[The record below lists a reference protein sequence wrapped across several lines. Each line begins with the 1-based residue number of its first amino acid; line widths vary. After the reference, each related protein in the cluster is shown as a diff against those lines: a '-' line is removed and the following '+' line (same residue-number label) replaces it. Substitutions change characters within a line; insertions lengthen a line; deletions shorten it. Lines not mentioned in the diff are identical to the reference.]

1 MGLSID
7 DLRNGVDPEQLTAKF
22 QEGAELFNRGEY
34 FACHE
39 VWEDVWRE
47 LKGENR
53 TFLQALIQ
61 VAVGLYHA
69 GRGNASGAESL
80 LKRGIGRLEKFAPE
94 YAGVRV
100 GALLED
106 VDKLRAG
113 GERPRLEYDRA
124 RVRQDLL

>member
-1 MGLSID
+1 M
-7 DLRNGVDPEQLTAKF
+7 DPEQLTAKF
-22 QEGAELFNRGEY
+22 HEGAELFNRGEY

-80 LKRGIGRLEKFAPE
+80 AKRGIRRLEKFAPE

-106 VDKLRAG
+106 VDKWRAG